1 MGFWYIYIT
10 NQTNWNGKIL
20 GVKTDLLLHG
30 LLNGITRKQTEP
42 HKLEKADKTIEGS

>member
-20 GVKTDLLLHG
+20 GVKTDG
-30 LLNGITRKQTEP
+30 LMEIHENKHSRTNWKRRIKQ
-42 HKLEKADKTIEGS
+42 LKAADFT